1 MDHCCYLSKFYWEL
15 FCFPFQLLINFWY
28 LQTLICVIKHEFINP
43 KTSFNIVI
51 LYWSTRTSQKSKRS
65 RIYMLEISSL
75 SLSALCFLS
84 IGCRNCWCFP
94 FYLSISITYLVTME
108 LFTLCE
114 PLSSLPVFGGVRVA
128 PLFSFSVVLFC
139 VLMFWVQCCDL
150 RYDVRIKTMFGSYL
164 PPGACRRAESFLR
177 YLCLVAYRCIL
188 CCVFVYFLS
197 SCVPFVSSF
206 SGLSLFDCLC
216 DIL

>member
-1 MDHCCYLSKFYWEL
+1 M
-15 FCFPFQLLINFWY
+15 
-28 LQTLICVIKHEFINP
+28 
-43 KTSFNIVI
+43 
-51 LYWSTRTSQKSKRS
+51 YWSTRTSQESKRS
-65 RIYMLEISSL
+65 RIYMLEISRL
-75 SLSALCFLS
+75 SLSAVCLLDVGIVPTVWCF
-84 IGCRNCWCFP
+84 CFP

-114 PLSSLPVFGGVRVA
+114 PLSSLPVFGGVRVV

-139 VLMFWVQCCDL
+139 VLMFWVPCCDL
-150 RYDVRIKTMFGSYL
+150 RYDVRIQTMFGSSL

-197 SCVPFVSSF
+197 SCVPFVFSF